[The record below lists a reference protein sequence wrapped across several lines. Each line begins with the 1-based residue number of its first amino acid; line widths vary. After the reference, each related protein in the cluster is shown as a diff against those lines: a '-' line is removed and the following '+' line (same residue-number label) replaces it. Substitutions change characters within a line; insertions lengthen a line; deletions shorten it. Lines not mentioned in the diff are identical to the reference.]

1 MSKVYRSSPS
11 LREPLDVSQVERPEL
26 ERDGRWRMRRRSV
39 YCCCCCCD
47 RGRDSDSMLED
58 APRMWRVVWRKDRIG
73 DVDDEMKTA
82 WPTKRDVSSL
92 SKLALA
98 DNG

>member
-1 MSKVYRSSPS
+1 
-11 LREPLDVSQVERPEL
+11 
-26 ERDGRWRMRRRSV
+26 
-39 YCCCCCCD
+39 
-47 RGRDSDSMLED
+47 MLED